1 MFENGTSEQA
11 ERTMILLEIIPGRD
25 KDLLD
30 AKSIVLRYKG
40 KLDTDYLE
48 TWATKLCDEAE
59 DMDNIAATAKG
70 LE

>member
-1 MFENGTSEQA
+1 
-11 ERTMILLEIIPGRD
+11 MILLEIIPGRD

-30 AKSIVLRYKG
+30 AKSIVLRHKG